1 MFSTFPSIEIGYM
14 WLMDIW
20 TSNEPTSTRPG
31 RSPSLDRDIEQVAST
46 WVDGL
51 TGSTVHLRWAKVKS
65 LWNQVKSTVLPC
77 FFFTTPVGQ
86 GLKLRK
92 ELCVF
97 GKLSGMPAISCASC
111 HSLSIF
117 NHLQAVDTQI
127 SQISDTSDNF
137 IGHVMSGVGTAKH
150 WRVCFG
156 IFGGDISP
164 SIGWVGSQPVSP
176 KGRRPEDQV
185 YDSRPGHPKLEIA
198 TCSY

>member
-1 MFSTFPSIEIGYM
+1 M
-14 WLMDIW
+14 
-20 TSNEPTSTRPG
+20 
-31 RSPSLDRDIEQVAST
+31 
-46 WVDGL
+46 
-51 TGSTVHLRWAKVKS
+51 
-65 LWNQVKSTVLPC
+65 
-77 FFFTTPVGQ
+77 FFFTAPVGQ

-164 SIGWVGSQPVSP
+164 SIGWGWESARFPERSP
-176 KGRRPEDQV
+176 SGRSSLRFKARPSKTGNRD
-185 YDSRPGHPKLEIA
+185 L
-198 TCSY
+198 